1 MDKTSNNKD
10 LKENKIFLVL
20 AIIMAVYH
28 ISYAVR
34 PVLSPTENQALHL
47 FFCLTLIY
55 IGRYKKNGIKK
66 YIDYILAFISGIS
79 TLYILLN
86 FERLVNSAGNSSNV
100 DIIIG
105 LILLLVLIEATR
117 RAFGLVLTG
126 LLVISLLYARYGY
139 VFNGFFNHSG
149 YEWVRLIPS
158 VTVNLAG
165 IFGTVLEV
173 SATYIVLFMIF
184 GGLLEASGAGE
195 FFIKLALALG
205 GRSRSGPAQAAVISS
220 GLVGSINGSAVANVA
235 TTGVFTIPMMK
246 ERGYSAYFAGAVES
260 VASTGGMIMP
270 PVMGA
275 AAFVMSGITGISYST
290 IAISALVPALLYY
303 FTTSCTVHLR
313 ALKIGLVPL
322 PEDEI
327 PDLKKVLEEGW
338 YFILPLVTIMC
349 FMFKGY
355 SALRAGFYGI
365 CILVIVVIIA
375 NSIKNKA
382 YILSNDFR
390 QFIFEGLVSGS
401 ESTISVGTACAAMG
415 VVSQTFIMTGLAL
428 KIVFF
433 IKRFAG
439 NTPYIGLLLTMII
452 SIFFGMGVPTTAS
465 YILVA
470 ILGAPVLVELGY
482 PLLSVHLF
490 IYYYAILANITPPV
504 ASAALVGSRIAS
516 ADYYKTSV
524 QAVKI
529 GLTGFILP
537 FIFVYH
543 TELLLQGNIINILQ
557 VILSCTLGLL
567 CMAITFEGWFFT
579 ALSKIERLLFGLSF
593 VLLVYPGFYS
603 DVIGYIL
610 FVMLFVKQR
619 SKGKVKIW
627 KHW

>member
-1 MDKTSNNKD
+1 MDKTSNNND
-10 LKENKIFLVL
+10 LRENKIFLVL
-20 AIIMAVYH
+20 AVIMAVYH

-34 PVLSPTENQALHL
+34 PVLSPTENQAVHL

-66 YIDYILAFISGIS
+66 YVDYILALISGIS
-79 TLYILLN
+79 TIYILLN
-86 FERLVNSAGNSSNV
+86 FERLVNSAGNSTNV
-100 DIIIG
+100 DVIIG

-117 RAFGLVLTG
+117 RAFGVVLTG

-139 VFNGFFNHSG
+139 LFNGFFNHSG
-149 YEWVRLIPS
+149 YEWIRLIPS

-313 ALKIGLVPL
+313 ALKIGLEPL

-327 PDLKKVLEEGW
+327 PDLKKVLKEGW
-338 YFILPLVTIMC
+338 YFILPLVTIMY

-365 CILVIVVIIA
+365 CILVLVVIIA
-375 NSIKNKA
+375 NSIKNKG
-382 YILSNDFR
+382 YFLSRDFR

-579 ALSKIERLLFGLSF
+579 ALSKIERLLFGLAF

-610 FVMLFVKQR
+610 FIMLFVKQR
-619 SKGKVKIW
+619 SKGKVKI
-627 KHW
+627 

>member
-1 MDKTSNNKD
+1 MEKVENNKIQ
-10 LKENKIFLVL
+10 NKLFLIIAVL
-20 AIIMAVYH
+20 MSLYH

-34 PVLSPTENQALHL
+34 PIFSPTENQALHL
-47 FFCLTLIY
+47 FFCLVLIY
-55 IGRYKKNGIKK
+55 IGRYKKQGIKK
-66 YIDYILAFISGIS
+66 YIDYGLALLSAFS
-79 TLYILLN
+79 TLYIMFH
-86 FERLVNSAGNSSNV
+86 FERLVNAAGNSTKM
-100 DIIIG
+100 DIIVG
-105 LILLLVLIEATR
+105 LILLIVLIEATR
-117 RAFGLVLTG
+117 RAFGAILTG
-126 LLVISLLYARYGY
+126 LLVLSLLYARYGF
-139 VFNGFFNHSG
+139 VFTGPLNFFNHSG
-149 YEWVRLIPS
+149 YVWARLIPS

-184 GGLLEASGAGE
+184 GGLLEVSGAGE
-195 FFIKLALALG
+195 FFINLALALG

-246 ERGYSAYFAGAVES
+246 DRGYPAPFAGAVES

-275 AAFVMSGITGISYST
+275 AAFVMSGITGIPYAQ
-290 IAISALVPALLYY
+290 IAIAALVPALLYY

-313 ALKIGLVPL
+313 ALKIGLKPL

-327 PDLKKVLEEGW
+327 PNLKKVLKDGW
-338 YFILPLVTIMC
+338 YFILPLITIMI

-355 SALRAGFYGI
+355 SALKAGFYGI
-365 CILVIVVIIA
+365 CILLLVVIVG
-375 NSIKNKA
+375 NTKKDKT
-382 YILSNDFR
+382 YLLSKEFR
-390 QFIFEGLVSGS
+390 KFIFDGLVVGA
-401 ESTISVGTACAAMG
+401 ESSISVGAACAAMG

-439 NTPYIGLLLTMII
+439 NTPFIGLVLTMII

-470 ILGAPVLVELGY
+470 VLGAPVLVELGY

-504 ASAALVGSRIAS
+504 ASAALVGSRIAFS
-516 ADYYKTSV
+516 DYYETSI
-524 QAVKI
+524 QAVKL

-537 FIFVYH
+537 FIFIYH
-543 TELLLQGNIINILQ
+543 TELLLQGNFIDIFK
-557 VILSCTLGLL
+557 VVFSCVLGLL
-567 CMAITFEGWFFT
+567 SMSIFFEGWFMRG
-579 ALSKIERLLFGLSF
+579 LSTIERILYGVAFI
-593 VLLVYPGFYS
+593 LLVYPEFYT
-603 DVIGYIL
+603 DIAGYIL
-610 FVMLFVKQR
+610 FVVLFILQK
-619 SKGKVKIW
+619 KNIKKEII
-627 KHW
+627 